1 MTNMAKYMICICG
14 WVSEEYP
21 DNWMPIGLG
30 GVLDCPIC
38 HAQQRN
44 ATLEMCYGHVSVVT
58 LKELKM
64 IREFEARD
72 IPWEKAISLYHEIK
86 IWEGASV
93 ENLAKTYEKLETKSI
108 HCHLAWFGSE
118 LACKECNP
126 VCYKNHQ
133 MGNPNHLK
141 WCGEEKCPINP
152 ERFKKPTFPV
162 TYNQELADYLSS
174 PREGVSPREKKEIK
188 KGLDALKTEE
198 AKPFVPVIR
207 SRSDECWEEEE
218 ELEAKEDAIRMSKR
232 KSIRKGGK
240 YKERGKEKRRE
251 P

>member
-1 MTNMAKYMICICG
+1 MKDMSDNNCGTGCQDPKHMNECFKCGAKYHYGLIHFCPT
-14 WVSEEYP
+14 SFTP
-21 DNWMPIGLG
+21 DQPSIIFTPPVFGLQKMEKPKPI
-30 GVLDCPIC
+30 P
-38 HAQQRN
+38 N
-44 ATLEMCYGHVSVVT
+44 HV
-58 LKELKM
+58 
-64 IREFEARD
+64 
-72 IPWEKAISLYHEIK
+72 
-86 IWEGASV
+86 
-93 ENLAKTYEKLETKSI
+93 
-108 HCHLAWFGSE
+108 HLAYFGSE
-118 LACKECNP
+118 LGCEICNP
-126 VCYKNHQ
+126 VCWKNHKYGSPD
-133 MGNPNHLK
+133 MLK
-141 WCGEEKCPINP
+141 WCGEEKCPMNP